1 MVHEQGEIVDS
12 IEQNIESTTVQV
24 SIHEPSDFDPSSDLR
39 GDAVIFLPIHT
50 VTAHFR

>member
-24 SIHEPSDFDPSSDLR
+24 GTFFDPSSDYR
-39 GDAVIFLPIHT
+39 GDVVSKIILQTHCIANI
-50 VTAHFR
+50 RR

>member
-24 SIHEPSDFDPSSDLR
+24 PIHELSLILP
-39 GDAVIFLPIHT
+39 VIKEEML
-50 VTAHFR
+50 